1 MLRNGAARRSER
13 PWASPINL
21 FPKKEDGW
29 RPCGDYRA
37 LNCWNVPDQ
46 YIFRH
51 NTDFA
56 QQFAGRKMSTV
67 DLVKA
72 YHQIPVHS
80 DDIAKPATITLL
92 GLYEFL
98 NMSFGLRNAA
108 QTLQRFT
115 D

>member
-1 MLRNGAARRSER
+1 
-13 PWASPINL
+13 
-21 FPKKEDGW
+21 
-29 RPCGDYRA
+29 
-37 LNCWNVPDQ
+37 
-46 YIFRH
+46 
-51 NTDFA
+51 
-56 QQFAGRKMSTV
+56 MSTV